1 MEDKAFEAQVK
12 ETVIKEE
19 VVYSGHIIDVVDE
32 TVVLSDGRKTHRDI
46 VHHAG
51 AVAILALTADDKMI
65 VEKQWR
71 APVRKVTLEIPAG
84 KLDERDHGDALAAVN
99 RELNEEVRLQ
109 AGNIK
114 KFAGF
119 YSSIGFADEY
129 MHLYLATDLH
139 PVTTEL
145 PQDADENIGV
155 VYLSFDEATALYE
168 AGLLDDGKTVVAY
181 QYWKIM
187 RLEQG
192 LK

>member
-129 MHLYLATDLH
+129 MHLYLATDLQ

-145 PQDADENIGV
+145 PQDVDENIGL
-155 VYLSFDEATALYE
+155 VYLSFDEATDLYE